1 MRSLLNPNK
10 TEYGRVV
17 NAVTDLQLDGLVRL
31 VFNDTS
37 RQQKIIDLFNDICL
51 DKETIEYR
59 QAILKDLMYNR
70 NIYNTL
76 VKECVFMEKCY
87 AEYDA
92 NKAHRSK
99 ARVKSE
105 ISITDITMSL
115 RDYAYTFRKLL
126 EIYGRLDGMFMANA
140 PTSLGLKQLARSIHK
155 RNNSEGFL
163 KLREKVEKIIES
175 AAAYGYYVSI
185 NDYLMPEEMKYI
197 IVTGKYEGEKFSL
210 FKKKEY
216 KGNKVELNERVN
228 EDSRR
233 IVVDSFNRSI
243 VILEDLFET
252 LFDEIGYIVK
262 DFLLYDFGIKLYD
275 IFGER
280 NIDCVFPE
288 IKDHID
294 YKKVKDPFLITRY
307 IVEGYTHPVYG
318 NNIQIDKDQSVLVLG
333 TNNTGKTVMLRTIGI
348 CQIFAQTGLFVPADY
363 ACVDIRKDIISIFSG
378 EEKDT
383 NVGGRFEKE
392 VIDIKDIIDEV
403 DNNSLVI
410 INEIFQSTFAEDGE
424 KALFD
429 ILNYFSEIDVK
440 WITVT
445 HLLGIEGKR
454 KDFVSKVKTFKTTSK
469 EEKYRIDSV
478 E

>member
-1 MRSLLNPNK
+1 M
-10 TEYGRVV
+10 
-17 NAVTDLQLDGLVRL
+17 
-31 VFNDTS
+31 
-37 RQQKIIDLFNDICL
+37 
-51 DKETIEYR
+51 
-59 QAILKDLMYNR
+59 
-70 NIYNTL
+70 
-76 VKECVFMEKCY
+76 
-87 AEYDA
+87 
-92 NKAHRSK
+92 
-99 ARVKSE
+99 
-105 ISITDITMSL
+105 
-115 RDYAYTFRKLL
+115 
-126 EIYGRLDGMFMANA
+126 
-140 PTSLGLKQLARSIHK
+140 
-155 RNNSEGFL
+155 
-163 KLREKVEKIIES
+163 
-175 AAAYGYYVSI
+175 
-185 NDYLMPEEMKYI
+185 
-197 IVTGKYEGEKFSL
+197 
-210 FKKKEY
+210 
-216 KGNKVELNERVN
+216 
-228 EDSRR
+228 
-233 IVVDSFNRSI
+233 
-243 VILEDLFET
+243 
-252 LFDEIGYIVK
+252 
-262 DFLLYDFGIKLYD
+262 
-275 IFGER
+275 
-280 NIDCVFPE
+280 
-288 IKDHID
+288 
-294 YKKVKDPFLITRY
+294 
-307 IVEGYTHPVYG
+307 YG

-469 EEKYRIDSV
+469 EEKYRIDSI